1 MKQRSIKSKIGL
13 GLLSAA
19 LASGATL
26 ASISTSEAASRV
38 SRHRQY
44 RAAPQYY
51 AAPSGAGYNI
61 PSERGYGPA
70 PTGQYRSFEEL
81 DHFPGSDNG

>member
-13 GLLSAA
+13 GLLATA
-19 LASGATL
+19 LVSGATF
-26 ASISTSEAASRV
+26 ASISTSDAASRV

-51 AAPSGAGYNI
+51 AAPSGYNI

>member
-1 MKQRSIKSKIGL
+1 MKQRPNKSNVGL
-13 GLLSAA
+13 GLMVAA
-19 LASGATL
+19 LVSGVTL
-26 ASISTSEAASRV
+26 TSIATSEAASRV
-38 SRHRQY
+38 HRH
-44 RAAPQYY
+44 
-51 AAPSGAGYNI
+51 YNI